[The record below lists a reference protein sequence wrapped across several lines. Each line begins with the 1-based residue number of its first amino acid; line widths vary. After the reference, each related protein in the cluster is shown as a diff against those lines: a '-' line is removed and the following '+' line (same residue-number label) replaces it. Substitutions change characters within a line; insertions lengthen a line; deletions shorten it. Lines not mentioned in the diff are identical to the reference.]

1 MDLDIQIIRTKSPK
15 EKPQSEANLS
25 FGKLFTDHMFL
36 VEYTEGRGWHDARIQ
51 PYGPLAIDPA
61 SPVLHYSQEIFEGL
75 KVYRRKDGGL
85 QMFRPLENA
94 NRMNRSA
101 DRMCMPQL
109 DPEFQVLAMKTLV
122 ELEQDWVPHAE
133 GTSLYL
139 RPTMI
144 ADGAELGVHPAHHFL
159 YYIICSPS
167 GSYYKNGMA
176 PIRIHIEDRYVR
188 AVKGGTG
195 AAKTGGNYAS
205 SLKATFEAQAKGYD
219 QVLWLDGK
227 ENKYVEE
234 VGSMNIFFKID
245 GAVITPPL
253 EGSILPGITR
263 ASVIQLCN
271 DMGYPVNERKLS
283 IQEIEEASKN
293 GKLEEVFGT
302 GTAAVVSPVKELV
315 WKGEHAYIGDGNI
328 GPVTQKLYD
337 TMTGMQWGKIPDTK
351 GWIVP
356 VEKKY

>member
-144 ADGAELGVHPAHHFL
+144 ADGAELGVHPATTS
-159 YYIICSPS
+159 CTTSSAPPPAPTTKTAWRPS
-167 GSYYKNGMA
+167 GSTL
-176 PIRIHIEDRYVR
+176 R
-188 AVKGGTG
+188 
-195 AAKTGGNYAS
+195 
-205 SLKATFEAQAKGYD
+205 
-219 QVLWLDGK
+219 
-227 ENKYVEE
+227 
-234 VGSMNIFFKID
+234 
-245 GAVITPPL
+245 
-253 EGSILPGITR
+253 
-263 ASVIQLCN
+263 
-271 DMGYPVNERKLS
+271 
-283 IQEIEEASKN
+283 
-293 GKLEEVFGT
+293 
-302 GTAAVVSPVKELV
+302 
-315 WKGEHAYIGDGNI
+315 
-328 GPVTQKLYD
+328 
-337 TMTGMQWGKIPDTK
+337 TGMSAP
-351 GWIVP
+351 
-356 VEKKY
+356 

>member
-139 RPTMI
+139 RPIMI
-144 ADGAELGVHPAHHFL
+144 ADARSWASTLPTTSCTTSSAPPPAPTTKTAWR
-159 YYIICSPS
+159 PS
-167 GSYYKNGMA
+167 GSTL
-176 PIRIHIEDRYVR
+176 R
-188 AVKGGTG
+188 
-195 AAKTGGNYAS
+195 
-205 SLKATFEAQAKGYD
+205 
-219 QVLWLDGK
+219 
-227 ENKYVEE
+227 
-234 VGSMNIFFKID
+234 
-245 GAVITPPL
+245 
-253 EGSILPGITR
+253 
-263 ASVIQLCN
+263 
-271 DMGYPVNERKLS
+271 
-283 IQEIEEASKN
+283 
-293 GKLEEVFGT
+293 
-302 GTAAVVSPVKELV
+302 
-315 WKGEHAYIGDGNI
+315 
-328 GPVTQKLYD
+328 
-337 TMTGMQWGKIPDTK
+337 TGMSAP
-351 GWIVP
+351 
-356 VEKKY
+356 